1 MPLPYVTPIIV
12 RILSGFGIPRLG
24 DFWGDTPKKRGIFQ
38 KNAGDNPFSDKN
50 LTQRKV
56 RFMNDSIL
64 IENQKKRRDMP
75 LWMLVCFAM
84 FSFWQM
90 AFIYYFL
97 EPSSA
102 LDGKIP
108 IDINIDYG
116 TTLTAVCYILGILTM
131 IFLPRIITWAQRIAT
146 GVALL
151 SAIAFFLPLPED
163 ALRFNIYLQI
173 FCCCLMIGFETFL
186 VVTYFSEK
194 SSVKYLTFGYGI
206 AVFLIALVQNEI
218 VSIPFSTFRYAMVA
232 ALVLLF
238 IFFLRIPA
246 GKERLPR
253 FVKKS
258 DGIPAPKKLMW
269 GTYLLMFIIALMGVA
284 GPAVVGK
291 AEHGVSIMYLVV
303 ALSCFT
309 MYLLHKKAN
318 IHPFRMM
325 PVLVGLGGLGFIL
338 MIATSY
344 VPSLAYVAC
353 ALIGFGMAACMLAP
367 LYGVPIMKSYPS
379 KYIPCAIIGLALS
392 AVLVH
397 AVIAEIFLGAPVAL
411 YIFYAVIMGVL
422 VFVYMQVEPF
432 LMFAL
437 RRRITDEEA
446 VQAAEEEAV
455 AVPAAKTEP
464 ALTTETDTFSDPL
477 AVLTPKER
485 EVAEFICMGYT
496 NADIAKLLFI
506 SEHTVKDH
514 TKKIY
519 PKLGVHSRLELATY
533 VSRHRLGKN

>member
-1 MPLPYVTPIIV
+1 
-12 RILSGFGIPRLG
+12 
-24 DFWGDTPKKRGIFQ
+24 
-38 KNAGDNPFSDKN
+38 
-50 LTQRKV
+50 
-56 RFMNDSIL
+56 MNHPIL
-64 IENQKKRRDMP
+64 IENQQKRRDIP
-75 LWMLVCFAM
+75 LWMLVCFSM
-84 FSFWQM
+84 FTFWQM
-90 AFIYYFL
+90 GFIYYFL

-146 GVALL
+146 GVALV
-151 SAIAFFLPLPED
+151 SAVAFFLPLPD
-163 ALRFNIYLQI
+163 DILRLNIYLQI

-206 AVFLIALVQNEI
+206 AVFLIALVQNEVI
-218 VSIPFSTFRYAMVA
+218 SIPFSTFRYAMVA

-258 DGIPAPKKLMW
+258 DGLIVPKKMMW
-269 GTYLLMFIIALMGVA
+269 GTYLLVFIIALMSVA
-284 GPAVVGK
+284 GPAIVGK
-291 AEHGVSIMYLVV
+291 VEHGVSIMYLVV

-309 MYLLHKKAN
+309 MYFLHEKAN
-318 IHPFRMM
+318 VHPFRLM
-325 PVLVGLGGLGFIL
+325 PVLVGLGGLGFLL
-338 MIATSY
+338 MLVTDY
-344 VPSLAYVAC
+344 VPAFVPVAC
-353 ALIGFGMAACMLAP
+353 GLIGFGMAAAMFGP

-379 KYIPCAIIGLALS
+379 KFIAPSIIGLAFS

-397 AVIAEIFLGAPVAL
+397 AVIAEIFLGAPTAL

-432 LMFAL
+432 LMFTL

-446 VQAAEEEAV
+446 VPTAAEETA
-455 AVPAAKTEP
+455 AVPVAEVETKTETV
-464 ALTTETDTFSDPL
+464 AASAEAEKTDDPL
-477 AVLTPKER
+477 SKLSPKKR
-485 EVAEFICMGYT
+485 EVAELICMGYT
-496 NADIAKLLFI
+496 NKDIAKTLII
-506 SEHTVKDH
+506 SEHTVKDYV
-514 TKKIY
+514 KDIY
-519 PKLGVHSRLELATY
+519 IALEVHSRIELAALVNNY
-533 VSRHRLGKN
+533 RLANKK

>member
-1 MPLPYVTPIIV
+1 
-12 RILSGFGIPRLG
+12 
-24 DFWGDTPKKRGIFQ
+24 
-38 KNAGDNPFSDKN
+38 
-50 LTQRKV
+50 
-56 RFMNDSIL
+56 MNHPIL
-64 IENQKKRRDMP
+64 IENQKKRRDIP

-116 TTLTAVCYILGILTM
+116 TLLTAACYILGILTM
-131 IFLPRIITWAQRIAT
+131 IFLPKIIVYTQRIAT

-218 VSIPFSTFRYAMVA
+218 VSIPFSAFRYAMVV

-238 IFFLRIPA
+238 FFFLRIPA

-258 DGIPAPKKLMW
+258 HGIPAPKKLMW
-269 GTYLLMFIIALMGVA
+269 GTYLLMFIIALIMFIIALMGVA

-325 PVLVGLGGLGFIL
+325 PVLVGLGGLGFLL

-344 VPSLAYVAC
+344 VPALAYVAC

-397 AVIAEIFLGAPVAL
+397 AVIAEIFLGAPTAL

-464 ALTTETDTFSDPL
+464 VLTTETDTFSDPL

-496 NADIAKLLFI
+496 NADIAKLI
-506 SEHTVKDH
+506 T
-514 TKKIY
+514 
-519 PKLGVHSRLELATY
+519 RLRIIPRRSIPRWEFGAVL
-533 VSRHRLGKN
+533 SLPRS

>member
-1 MPLPYVTPIIV
+1 
-12 RILSGFGIPRLG
+12 
-24 DFWGDTPKKRGIFQ
+24 
-38 KNAGDNPFSDKN
+38 
-50 LTQRKV
+50 
-56 RFMNDSIL
+56 
-64 IENQKKRRDMP
+64 
-75 LWMLVCFAM
+75 
-84 FSFWQM
+84 
-90 AFIYYFL
+90 
-97 EPSSA
+97 
-102 LDGKIP
+102 
-108 IDINIDYG
+108 
-116 TTLTAVCYILGILTM
+116 
-131 IFLPRIITWAQRIAT
+131 
-146 GVALL
+146 
-151 SAIAFFLPLPED
+151 
-163 ALRFNIYLQI
+163 
-173 FCCCLMIGFETFL
+173 
-186 VVTYFSEK
+186 
-194 SSVKYLTFGYGI
+194 
-206 AVFLIALVQNEI
+206 
-218 VSIPFSTFRYAMVA
+218 
-232 ALVLLF
+232 
-238 IFFLRIPA
+238 
-246 GKERLPR
+246 
-253 FVKKS
+253 
-258 DGIPAPKKLMW
+258 
-269 GTYLLMFIIALMGVA
+269 MFIIALMGVA

-325 PVLVGLGGLGFIL
+325 PVLVGLGGLGFLL

-344 VPSLAYVAC
+344 VPALAYVAC

-397 AVIAEIFLGAPVAL
+397 AVIAEIFLGAPTAL
-411 YIFYAVIMGVL
+411 YIFYAVIMGAL

-464 ALTTETDTFSDPL
+464 VLTTETDTFSDPL

-496 NADIAKLLFI
+496 NADIAKLMFI
-506 SEHTVKDH
+506 TEHTVKDH

-519 PKLGVHSRLELATY
+519 PKMGVRSRFELATL
-533 VSRHRLGKN
+533 VSKHREAAKK

>member
-1 MPLPYVTPIIV
+1 MH
-12 RILSGFGIPRLG
+12 
-24 DFWGDTPKKRGIFQ
+24 
-38 KNAGDNPFSDKN
+38 
-50 LTQRKV
+50 
-56 RFMNDSIL
+56 NDL
-64 IENQKKRRDMP
+64 LEQNQQKRRDMP

-90 AFIYYFL
+90 GFIYYFL

-151 SAIAFFLPLPED
+151 SAVAFFLPLPD
-163 ALRFNIYLQI
+163 DILRLNIYLQI

-194 SSVKYLTFGYGI
+194 SGVKYLTFGYGI
-206 AVFLIALVQNEI
+206 AVFLIALVQNEVI
-218 VSIPFSTFRYAMVA
+218 SIPFSAFRYAMVA

-238 IFFLRIPA
+238 IFFLRMPT

-258 DGIPAPKKLMW
+258 DGLIVPKKMMW
-269 GTYLLMFIIALMGVA
+269 GAYLIAFIAALMGVG

-291 AEHGVSIMYLVV
+291 VEHGVSIMYLVV

-309 MYLLHKKAN
+309 MYFLYKKAN
-318 IHPFRMM
+318 IHPFRIA
-325 PVLVGLGGLGFIL
+325 PLFVGLGGFGYLVML
-338 MIATSY
+338 VSAY
-344 VPSLAYVAC
+344 VPALSYVAC
-353 ALIGFGMAACMLAP
+353 ILIGFSMTVCMLAP

-379 KYIPCAIIGLALS
+379 KFIAPSIMGLALS

-397 AVIAEIFLGAPVAL
+397 AVIAEIFLGAPTAL

-432 LMFAL
+432 LMFTL

-455 AVPAAKTEP
+455 AVPAAEVTE
-464 ALTTETDTFSDPL
+464 ADTTSDPL

-519 PKLGVHSRLELATY
+519 PKLGVHSRLELATLVNNY
-533 VSRHRLGKN
+533 RMTSRK

>member
-1 MPLPYVTPIIV
+1 MNESL
-12 RILSGFGIPRLG
+12 LMENL
-24 DFWGDTPKKRGIFQ
+24 KKRQ
-38 KNAGDNPFSDKN
+38 DK
-50 LTQRKV
+50 
-56 RFMNDSIL
+56 
-64 IENQKKRRDMP
+64 P
-75 LWMLVCFAM
+75 LWLLVCFAM

-102 LDGKIP
+102 MDGKIP
-108 IDINIDYG
+108 LPINIDNG
-116 TTLTAVCYILGILTM
+116 TSLTAVCYILSILTM
-131 IFLPRIITWAQRIAT
+131 IFLPKIIVWTQRIAT
-146 GVALL
+146 GVALV
-151 SAIAFFLPLPED
+151 SAVAFFLPLPD
-163 ALRFNIYLQI
+163 DILRLNIYLQI

-186 VVTYFSEK
+186 VVNCFSEK
-194 SSVKYLTFGYGI
+194 SGVKYLTFGYGI
-206 AVFLIALVQNEI
+206 AVFLIALVQNEVI
-218 VSIPFSTFRYAMVA
+218 SIPFSTFRYGMVA

-238 IFFLRIPA
+238 VFFLRMPT
-246 GKERLPR
+246 GKEQLPR

-258 DGIPAPKKLMW
+258 DGIIAPKKLMW
-269 GTYLLMFIIALMGVA
+269 GTYLLMFIVALMGVA
-284 GPAVVGK
+284 GPAIVGK
-291 AEHGVSIMYLVV
+291 VEHGVSIMYLVV

-338 MIATSY
+338 MITTSY
-344 VPSLAYVAC
+344 VPALAYVAC

-379 KYIPCAIIGLALS
+379 RFIAPSIIGLALS

-432 LMFAL
+432 LLFSL
-437 RRRITDEEA
+437 RRRN
-446 VQAAEEEAV
+446 AENNETAQKDISPVSETV
-455 AVPAAKTEP
+455 TKPAQT
-464 ALTTETDTFSDPL
+464 L
-477 AVLTPKER
+477 AQTPDILSVLTPKER
-485 EVAEFICMGYT
+485 EVTEFICMGYT
-496 NADIAKLLFI
+496 NKDIARIMFI
-506 SEHTVKDH
+506 SENTVKDH

-519 PKLGVHSRLELATY
+519 PKMGVHSRFELATL
-533 VSRHRLGKN
+533 VSKNRSEDN

>member
-1 MPLPYVTPIIV
+1 
-12 RILSGFGIPRLG
+12 
-24 DFWGDTPKKRGIFQ
+24 
-38 KNAGDNPFSDKN
+38 
-50 LTQRKV
+50 
-56 RFMNDSIL
+56 MNHPIL
-64 IENQKKRRDMP
+64 IENQKKRRDIP
-75 LWMLVCFAM
+75 LWMLVCFSM

-151 SAIAFFLPLPED
+151 SAVAFFLPLPD
-163 ALRFNIYLQI
+163 DLLRMNIYLQI

-206 AVFLIALVQNEI
+206 AVFLIALVQNEV

-344 VPSLAYVAC
+344 VPALAYVAC

-397 AVIAEIFLGAPVAL
+397 AVIAEIFLGAPTAL

-446 VQAAEEEAV
+446 VPAAMEEAV
-455 AVPAAKTEP
+455 VVPATEVETKTEP
-464 ALTTETDTFSDPL
+464 ALTAEADSVGDPL
-477 AVLTPKER
+477 DVLTKKER
-485 EVAEFICMGYT
+485 DVAELICLGYA
-496 NADIAKLLFI
+496 NKDIATMLFI
-506 SEHTVKDH
+506 SDHTVKDH
-514 TKKIY
+514 VKSIY
-519 PKLGVHSRLELATY
+519 RKTNVHSRLELAAL
-533 VSRHRLGKN
+533 VSKHRTMK

>member
-1 MPLPYVTPIIV
+1 
-12 RILSGFGIPRLG
+12 
-24 DFWGDTPKKRGIFQ
+24 
-38 KNAGDNPFSDKN
+38 
-50 LTQRKV
+50 
-56 RFMNDSIL
+56 MNHPIL
-64 IENQKKRRDMP
+64 IENQKKRRDIP
-75 LWMLVCFAM
+75 LCMLVCFSM

-90 AFIYYFL
+90 GFIFYFL

-116 TTLTAVCYILGILTM
+116 TLLTAACYILGILTM

-151 SAIAFFLPLPED
+151 SAVAFFLPLPED

-206 AVFLIALVQNEI
+206 AVFLIALVQNEVI
-218 VSIPFSTFRYAMVA
+218 SIPFSTFRYAMVV

-437 RRRITDEEA
+437 RRRITDEEDAATAETVVATVAEAEVNTEAA
-446 VQAAEEEAV
+446 VVAEAE
-455 AVPAAKTEP
+455 
-464 ALTTETDTFSDPL
+464 LSDDPMSKL
-477 AVLTPKER
+477 SDKEK
-485 EVAEFICMGYT
+485 EVAELICLGHS
-496 NADIAKLLFI
+496 NADIADILFI
-506 SEHTVKDH
+506 SVQTVKTH
-514 TKKIY
+514 TKRIY
-519 PKLGVHSRLELATY
+519 LKTDVHSRMELAALINKY
-533 VSRHRLGKN
+533 QSAKKQ